1 MTGLLLTLL
10 LTGSALAEDATVSE
24 PAVADAPEDD
34 GSVSDEAETSR
45 PTVEL
50 DLAGLIGERPVGI
63 ARAGVVFQSDASLSL
78 SARLHGDGRVLGRMT
93 GALDVLGGGSAHLT
107 IGAFGGAVRPA
118 GKPSV
123 LAQGGGQIGLGYDDA
138 RFGLGYQARVGLTGF
153 EARDLLVEHEVTGL
167 WNVSE
172 RFAITGSW
180 LRVSDGSPPEDLFGA
195 GVRVRF

>member
-1 MTGLLLTLL
+1 MI
-10 LTGSALAEDATVSE
+10 
-24 PAVADAPEDD
+24 
-34 GSVSDEAETSR
+34 
-45 PTVEL
+45 PT
-50 DLAGLIGERPVGI
+50 
-63 ARAGVVFQSDASLSL
+63 
-78 SARLHGDGRVLGRMT
+78 
-93 GALDVLGGGSAHLT
+93 
-107 IGAFGGAVRPA
+107 
-118 GKPSV
+118 PS
-123 LAQGGGQIGLGYDDA
+123 AQGNGPRPSPTNFCQIGLGSDDA